1 MALTERLA
9 GTTRRR
15 SSARKVRYPSSD
27 GLVLV
32 GTGWHAVAIHQ
43 IREALN
49 RRFRGRKDVFI
60 ASLMALYYE
69 EHDPRRVLYPD
80 VMVALGEPSTQRG
93 VYKVWE
99 ARVVP
104 QFVVEVASVHTRDR
118 DCEFK
123 KEVYERIGVRE
134 YWQLDQS
141 GLLLMEALVGHRRR
155 RGRYSRIEPDASAA
169 GAPIFRSTELELM
182 LRTERHDGGLTM
194 VFSDPL
200 TGKDIP
206 VGDGMDSALD
216 QAESTALAEAKMR
229 RAAERRA
236 RDAKQRARERRA
248 RDADQ
253 QRTRDA
259 DQRARDADR
268 RANEPDRRL
277 RAAIEARRALEKEVA
292 KLKAQC
298 EIKLGAPNC
307 NLVPSSKKRGIDNP
321 KETLRPDGRSR

>member
-1 MALTERLA
+1 MALTEKLA
-9 GTTRRR
+9 GSKRRR

-27 GLVLV
+27 GLALM
-32 GTGWHAVAIHQ
+32 GTGWHEVAIHL

-69 EHDPRRVLYPD
+69 EHDTRRVLYPD

-93 VYKVWE
+93 VYNVWE

-104 QFVVEVASVHTRDR
+104 QFVVEVASAKTKDR

-141 GLLLMEALVGHRRR
+141 GLLLTEALVGYRRQ
-155 RGRYSRIEPDASAA
+155 RGRFSRIEPEVSAS
-169 GAPIFRSTELELM
+169 GATIFRSTELGLI

-194 VFSDPL
+194 VFSDPQ

-216 QAESTALAEAKMR
+216 QAESTALAEADMR

-236 RDAKQRARERRA
+236 RA
-248 RDADQ
+248 
-253 QRTRDA
+253 
-259 DQRARDADR
+259 ADR
-268 RANEPDRRL
+268 RAKDADRRL
-277 RAAIEARRALEKEVA
+277 RAETEARRALEKEVA
-292 KLKAQC
+292 KLKAQL
-298 EIKLGAPNC
+298 E
-307 NLVPSSKKRGIDNP
+307 SKPPRDAA
-321 KETLRPDGRSR
+321 